1 MMNQSISHTSKKY
14 NNKEWSSMFEKL
26 QAYKREHNTCNV
38 PKRYQSDPKL
48 GHWVHY
54 QRTMCKA
61 DKLSQERK
69 ELLESIGFVWSER
82 QSSQVSRE
90 QTSWDERFQELK
102 RFQTIHGHCKV
113 PRKGKDAAL
122 GRWVK
127 WQRWN
132 RTLLDRGESSVLT
145 KRKIKLLNSIGFS
158 WGYQRVPP
166 QKKVITSVTSE
177 PSIEPLPYMAEDL
190 MAPTSSAEPIS
201 RNHVVSPPFSAASLK
216 SVVDNSESGA
226 VPTLPSRY
234 GESSGFVNHEV
245 DVSRQFNQVNFVR
258 SRTMSPVEEDSVRF
272 DKQIAPIFK
281 SFDLPTQFQ
290 GYVMEPVP
298 ENIFHGMNAMNA
310 FQPVMEGLFK
320 MQGSSQVG
328 TRRFVASRGNWK
340 CSVCRYASFN
350 TFEEAL
356 AHENNCNGFP
366 EGSIC
371 RACAA

>member
-1 MMNQSISHTSKKY
+1 MNQSISHTSKKY
-14 NNKEWSSMFEKL
+14 NNKEWSFMFEKL

-82 QSSQVSRE
+82 QTSQVSRE

-102 RFQTIHGHCKV
+102 TFQSIHGHCKV

-166 QKKVITSVTSE
+166 QKKGNSKVASDE
-177 PSIEPLPYMAEDL
+177 SIDPFPYVPEEL
-190 MAPTSSAEPIS
+190 MLPTSSTEPFS

-216 SVVDNSESGA
+216 NAVDISTKLGA
-226 VPTLPSRY
+226 PALSSRY
-234 GESSGFVNHEV
+234 DESINFINRKV
-245 DVSRQFNQVNFVR
+245 DVPSEFNQVNFVR
-258 SRTMSPVEEDSVRF
+258 PHTMSPLEEDSVRF
-272 DKQIAPIFK
+272 ERQDTATLK
-281 SFDLPTQFQ
+281 SIDFPKQFQ

-298 ENIFHGMNAMNA
+298 ENMFRGMNMMNA
-310 FQPVMEGLFK
+310 FPPVMEGLFK
-320 MQGSSQVG
+320 MQGSNQIG
-328 TRRFVASRGNWK
+328 MRRYVATRGNWK
-340 CSVCRYASFN
+340 CSVCRFASFD

-366 EGSIC
+366 EGNIC